1 MDQEQKTRDRAG
13 DAPAAQRPRRFS
25 IPPAFRYP
33 AYRLYWGGTLA
44 SVVGFQVFQFTQFL
58 LVHRLTGSAV
68 YLGLVGLAAAAPAL
82 ALNLFGG
89 VAADKMDK
97 RRLLFVTQVTNGVL
111 IAVLATLTL
120 LGLVEPWHVVLVALL
135 SGAVFA
141 FDNPARQSLY
151 PRLVDRRALTSAVA
165 FQSVIW
171 QSTRIA
177 APALAGLI
185 VAYGAASEQDG
196 MAMGFFLASAGF
208 AIMGIVLLRLKVP
221 PDEARRRSSGLQD
234 LAEGLHFI
242 RTNTV
247 VLFLM
252 LMSFVNGLFGGAYL
266 ILMPVMARDILG
278 VGADLQGWLL
288 SAGGIGA
295 VSVTLFIGA
304 RSGLRRRT
312 HMLIGG
318 ATLYGVL
325 IAVFAITAEYVGSYP
340 LALVLILVMGASQ
353 SAYMI
358 IIMSS
363 LQMLVPDRLRG
374 RVMGFFG
381 ITYAML
387 PLSGLLAGL
396 ASQFVG
402 VPVAIAAGGLVVSAF
417 ALGPALLNAKIR
429 NLGAYVAQAEA
440 AAAR

>member
-1 MDQEQKTRDRAG
+1 MDQAERTLDQAAEAET
-13 DAPAAQRPRRFS
+13 APRIGRFAL
-25 IPPAFRYP
+25 PPAFRYP
-33 AYRLYWGGTLA
+33 AYRVYWGGTLA
-44 SVVGFQVFQFTQFL
+44 SVVGYQVFQFTQFL

-68 YLGLVGLAAAAPAL
+68 YLGLVGLAAAIPAL

-89 VAADKMDK
+89 VVADKMDK
-97 RRLLFVTQVTNGVL
+97 RKLLLTTQVTNAVF
-111 IAVLATLTL
+111 IAVLGTLTL
-120 LGLVEPWHVVLVALL
+120 LDMVEPWHVVLIAFL

-151 PRLVDRRALTSAVA
+151 PLLVARSALTSAVA

-177 APALAGLI
+177 APALAGLV
-185 VAYGAASEQDG
+185 VAFGAASEQDG
-196 MAMGFFLASAGF
+196 MAVGFFLASAGF
-208 AIMGIVLLRLKVP
+208 AIMGVVMARLKMP
-221 PDEARRRSSGLQD
+221 ASEQRRRTSGLQD

-266 ILMPVMARDILG
+266 ILMPVIARDILG
-278 VGADLQGWLL
+278 VGADLQGWML

-295 VSVTLFIGA
+295 VSVTLFVGS
-304 RSGLRRRT
+304 RSGLHWRT
-312 HMLIGG
+312 HLLVGG

-325 IAVFAITAEYVGSYP
+325 IAVFAITAERVGSYP
-340 LALVLILVMGASQ
+340 LAVGLIVAMGASQ
-353 SAYMI
+353 AAYML

-381 ITYAML
+381 VTYAML

-396 ASQFVG
+396 TAQFVG
-402 VPVAIAAGGLVVSAF
+402 VPVAVAIGGLIVSIF

-429 NLGAYVAQAEA
+429 NLGANLAQAETAVA
-440 AAAR
+440 A